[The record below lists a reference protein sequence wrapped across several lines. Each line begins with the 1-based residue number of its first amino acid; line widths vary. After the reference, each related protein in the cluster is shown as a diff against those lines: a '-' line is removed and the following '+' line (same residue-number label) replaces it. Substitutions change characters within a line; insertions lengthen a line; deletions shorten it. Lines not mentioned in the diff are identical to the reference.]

1 MSKDD
6 LLADEVSDQ
15 ASLMANWETRISLLE
30 HDVSVLQGKVP
41 KSKIRRA
48 FWLFFNGFLIAT
60 PIVGGCAAIYGEDP
74 WKTTV
79 VAGGV
84 WNHCRQN
91 PCRFLL
97 KDSSR
102 AQTSSEHSAEGSQI
116 AYGSRVQ
123 HHWQQLDDMT
133 KPTGAPSWLQ

>member
-60 PIVGGCAAIYGEDP
+60 PIVGGYAAIYGEDP

-79 VAGGV
+79 VAGAFGIIV
-84 WNHCRQN
+84 GKTLVDFFSKIAQGPRPHLSI
-91 PCRFLL
+91 LL
-97 KDSSR
+97 KDHR
-102 AQTSSEHSAEGSQI
+102 
-116 AYGSRVQ
+116 
-123 HHWQQLDDMT
+123 
-133 KPTGAPSWLQ
+133 

>member
-79 VAGGV
+79 VAGAFGIIV
-84 WNHCRQN
+84 GKTLVDFFSKIAQGPRLHLSI
-91 PCRFLL
+91 LL
-97 KDSSR
+97 KDHR
-102 AQTSSEHSAEGSQI
+102 
-116 AYGSRVQ
+116 
-123 HHWQQLDDMT
+123 
-133 KPTGAPSWLQ
+133 